1 MIKKYLDAF
10 LHLWYPHICLQCG
23 TDQLDNNSPL
33 CLPCANALPLTDFC
47 SMPNNPIEKIFWG
60 RITIQ
65 HASAALFFT
74 KESIVQKLIFEL
86 KYKHNK
92 KAGLF
97 LGRIMGTALKNSNNY
112 TSISLLIPIPIS
124 RNKLRKRGYNQA
136 QILCEGICQVWN
148 KKIATNILLKKQ
160 NSDSQTHKDRLERAG
175 QDAFQF
181 YLKDAQMLEDENVLI
196 IDDVITTGATL
207 EAACNCL
214 EKANPNSINIACA
227 AYTL

>member
-1 MIKKYLDAF
+1 MIKKYLAAF
-10 LHLWYPHICLQCG
+10 VHLWYPHICLHCG
-23 TDQLDNNSPL
+23 TDQLANNSPL
-33 CLPCANALPLTDFC
+33 CLPCANVLPVTDFFD
-47 SMPNNPIEKIFWG
+47 MENNPIEKIFWG
-60 RITIQ
+60 RIAIQ

-97 LGRIMGTALKNSNNY
+97 LGRIMGNALKNSSNY
-112 TSISLLIPIPIS
+112 DNISLLIPIPIS
-124 RNKLRKRGYNQA
+124 SKKIRKRGFNQA
-136 QILCEGICQVWN
+136 LILCEGICQVWD
-148 KKIATNILLKKQ
+148 KKIAANLLLKKQ

-175 QDAFQF
+175 QDTFQF
-181 YLKDAQMLEDENVLI
+181 YLKNGQLLENENVLL

-207 EAACNCL
+207 EAAFNCL
-214 EKANPNSINIACA
+214 EQARPASINIATA

>member
-1 MIKKYLDAF
+1 MIKKYLDSF

-74 KESIVQKLIFEL
+74 KDSIVQKLIFEL

-97 LGRIMGTALKNSNNY
+97 LGRIMGNDLKNSSKY
-112 TSISLLIPIPIS
+112 ACISLLIPIPIS
-124 RNKLRKRGYNQA
+124 TKKLRKRGFNQA
-136 QILCEGICQVWN
+136 QILCEGIAQIWD
-148 KKIATNILLKKQ
+148 KKIATNILLKKR

-175 QDAFQF
+175 KNSFQF
-181 YLKDAQMLEDENVLI
+181 YLNNIQLLENENILL

-214 EKANPNSINIACA
+214 EQGRPNSINIATA